1 MNVHEQTQATL
12 ELMKAAQTKPSL
24 DLMKAWEQS
33 SVATTGITFYD
44 LEAPSKKLY
53 PVITPLRNS
62 IPRVSG
68 RGGIQANWKAI
79 TGINT
84 TKVTAGVSQGNRGGV
99 VTTATAE
106 YNAIYRGIGL
116 EDYVTFEAQY
126 AGQGFEDVKALAVT
140 GLLQSTMIQEE
151 LVILGGNGAA
161 VAMGTTPTP
170 TCAAVTTGGTL
181 ADATYSVICVAMTH
195 QAYMSFTVAGGL
207 TGQVSRTNADGS
219 VDTFGGGCARK
230 SAAGT
235 AVLSGGSNLGRVT
248 ATVAA
253 VTGAVAYAW
262 YWGTSGNELLG
273 AITTINSI
281 NITAAAAGTQ
291 NASAMPTTDYSQ
303 NSLYFDG
310 LLYQAWKSG
319 SGAYIKTMATGTAGT
334 GTALTGDGV
343 GGVVEIDQVLKYL
356 WDTWRLSPTRIWC
369 NSQENQNITA
379 KVLAGSASFS
389 SRFNITVND
398 QSMIAGGIRVKSY
411 LNKFGMGGVVDIP
424 IDIHPNMPAGTM
436 FFDCDMLPYP
446 LSGVPTPKRML
457 TRQEYYQ
464 MEWPLRTR
472 KYEYG
477 VYADEVLQNYAPF
490 SNAIITNI
498 ANG

>member
-1 MNVHEQTQATL
+1 MSNQSTTNDSIA
-12 ELMKAAQTKPSL
+12 LMKAAQAKPSVEIQ
-24 DLMKAWEQS
+24 KAFEQS
-33 SVATTGITFYD
+33 SVATTGITYYD

-68 RGGIQANWKAI
+68 RGGIQANWKAV

-84 TKVTAGVSQGNRGGV
+84 SKVTAGVSQGNRGGV
-99 VTTATAE
+99 VTTGTAE
-106 YNAIYRGIGL
+106 YNAVYRGVGL

-126 AGQGFEDVKALAVT
+126 AGQNFEDVKALSVT
-140 GLLQSTMIQEE
+140 GLLQSVMIQEE
-151 LVILGGNGAA
+151 LIILGGNGGA
-161 VAMGTTPTP
+161 VALGTTPTP
-170 TCAAVTTGGTL
+170 TLAAVTTGGAL

-207 TGQVSRTNADGS
+207 AGQITRTNADGS
-219 VDTFGGGCARK
+219 QDQFGGGCARK
-230 SAAGT
+230 SAANT
-235 AVLSGGSNLGRVT
+235 VALSGGNNVGRVT
-248 ATVAA
+248 ATVTVVA
-253 VTGAVAYAW
+253 GAVAYAW
-262 YWGTSGNELLG
+262 YWGTAGNELLG

-281 NITAAAAGTQ
+281 NIVGAAAGTQ

-303 NSLYFDG
+303 NALYFDG
-310 LLYQAWKSG
+310 LMYQAWKTG
-319 SGAYIKTMATGTAGT
+319 SGAYILNQATGTAGT

-343 GGVVEIDQVLKYL
+343 GGVVEIDKVLKYL
-356 WDTWRLSPTRIWC
+356 WDTRRLSPTRIWV
-369 NSQENQNITA
+369 NSQESQNITS
-379 KVLAGSASFS
+379 KVLAGSASYS

-398 QSMIAGGIRVKSY
+398 QAMIAGGIRVKSY
-411 LNKFGMGGVVDIP
+411 LNKFGMGTVVDIP
-424 IDIHPNMPAGTM
+424 IDIHPDMPAGTM
-436 FFDCDMLPYP
+436 FFDCEMLPYP
-446 LSGVPTPKRML
+446 MSGVPAVRRIL

-477 VYADEVLQNYAPF
+477 VYVDEVLQNYAPF